1 MTSLLIKLFI
11 KDHKNTEEKTVR
23 AKYIT
28 LGSIGGIIFNVILFT
43 IKLLAGLIAN
53 SVSVIADAFN
63 NLSDMAS
70 SVITYIGYKLST
82 KPADKE
88 HPFGHGR
95 MEYMSASLVSALII
109 LVGFELLKSSFDK
122 IINPTETTFNT
133 IAIIILVS
141 SVLIKLY
148 MFFFNKKLGKA
159 VNSQA
164 LTATAFDCLGDVVST
179 TAVLVS
185 AIISMIFKVNID
197 AFIGLAV
204 SVMIIYAGIK
214 SIKET
219 LDPLLGMPPEEDMVK
234 GIEKTVLSY
243 DDFTGI
249 HDLIV
254 HNYGPGRIF
263 VSLHVE
269 VPENIDIIKCHEEI
283 DECEKL
289 LTEKFNAHIT
299 IHYDPIATNDE
310 RVAKIKNE
318 ILGKLK
324 TLHSE
329 YSLHDFRIVDGENT
343 VNLIFDVVVPTELN
357 LSDNDVKIE
366 VTNICKELNKKY
378 NPVITVDRNYL

>member
-11 KDHKNTEEKTVR
+11 KDYKNTEDKAVR
-23 AKYIT
+23 SKYIT
-28 LGSIGGIIFNVILFT
+28 LGSIGGIVLNIILFG
-43 IKLLAGLIAN
+43 IKLLAGLISN

-109 LVGFELLKSSFDK
+109 LVGFELLKSSVEK
-122 IINPTETTFNT
+122 IINPTATTFNT
-133 IAIIILVS
+133 VAIIILVAS
-141 SVLIKLY
+141 ILIKLY
-148 MFFFNKKLGKA
+148 MFFFNKKLGKTI
-159 VNSQA
+159 NSQA

-179 TAVLVS
+179 TAVLIS
-185 AIISMIFKVNID
+185 AVISVIFEINID

-204 SVMIIYAGIK
+204 SVMIMYAGIK

-219 LDPLLGMPPEEDMVK
+219 LDPLLGMPPEEEMVK
-234 GIEKTVLSY
+234 GIEQTVLEY

-283 DECEKL
+283 DECEKR

-299 IHYDPIATNDE
+299 IHYDPIATNNE
-310 RVAKIKNE
+310 RVAKIKAE
-318 ILGKLK
+318 ILAKLK
-324 TLHSE
+324 EIHSE
-329 YSLHDFRIVDGENT
+329 YSLHDFRIVEGENT
-343 VNLIFDVVVPTELN
+343 INLIFDVVVPIELN
-357 LSDNDVKIE
+357 ISDSEVKAE
-366 VTNICKELNKKY
+366 VTNICKAINSKY

>member
-11 KDHKNTEEKTVR
+11 KNYKNTEDKTVR

-28 LGSIGGIIFNVILFT
+28 LGSIGGIVFNIILFG
-43 IKLLAGLIAN
+43 IKLLAGLISN

-70 SVITYIGYKLST
+70 SVITFIGYKLST

-95 MEYMSASLVSALII
+95 MEYMSATLVSALII
-109 LVGFELLKSSFDK
+109 LVGFELLKSSVDK

-133 IAIIILVS
+133 VAIIILVS
-141 SVLIKLY
+141 SVLIKFY

-179 TAVLVS
+179 TAVLIS
-185 AIISMIFKVNID
+185 AVISVAFEINID
-197 AFIGLAV
+197 AYIGLAV
-204 SVMIIYAGIK
+204 SVMIMYAGIK

-219 LDPLLGMPPEEDMVK
+219 LDPLLGMPPEEEMVK
-234 GIEKTVLSY
+234 GIEQTVLEY
-243 DDFTGI
+243 NDFTGI

-283 DECEKL
+283 DECEKR

-299 IHYDPIATNDE
+299 IHYDPIATNNE
-310 RVAKIKNE
+310 KVATIKAE
-318 ILGKLK
+318 ILERLK
-324 TLHSE
+324 EKHNE
-329 YSLHDFRIVDGENT
+329 YSLHDFRMVEGEST
-343 VNLIFDVVVPTELN
+343 INLIFDVVVPTELKI
-357 LSDNDVKIE
+357 SDSEVKNE
-366 VTNICKELNKKY
+366 VANICKSINLKY
-378 NPVITVDRNYL
+378 NPVITVDRNYI

>member
-11 KDHKNTEEKTVR
+11 KDYKNTEDNSVR

-28 LGSIGGIIFNVILFT
+28 LGSIGGIVFNVILFI
-43 IKLLAGLIAN
+43 IKLLAGLISN

-70 SVITYIGYKLST
+70 SVITYIGYKLSM

-95 MEYMSASLVSALII
+95 MEYMSATLVSALII
-109 LVGFELLKSSFDK
+109 LVGFELLKTSFDK
-122 IINPTETTFNT
+122 IINPTATTFNT
-133 IAIIILVS
+133 VAIIILVS

-148 MFFFNKKLGKA
+148 MFFFNKKLGKT

-179 TAVLVS
+179 SAVLVS
-185 AIISMIFKVNID
+185 AVIGIIFKINID
-197 AFIGLAV
+197 AFVGLAV
-204 SVMIIYAGIK
+204 SIMIIYAGIK

-219 LDPLLGMPPEEDMVK
+219 LDPLLGMPPEEEMVK
-234 GIEKTVLSY
+234 GIEATVLKY

-283 DECEKL
+283 DECEKI
-289 LTEKFNAHIT
+289 LTEQFNAHIT

-310 RVAKIKNE
+310 RVASIKKE
-318 ILGKLK
+318 ILSKLK
-324 TLHSE
+324 EIHNE

-343 VNLIFDVVVPTELN
+343 INLIFDVVVPTELN
-357 LSDNDVKIE
+357 ISDMDVRLE
-366 VTNICKELNKKY
+366 VTEICKALNKKY

>member
-11 KDHKNTEEKTVR
+11 KNHKNTDDKTVR

-28 LGSIGGIIFNVILFT
+28 LGSIGGIVFNIILFG
-43 IKLLAGLIAN
+43 IKLLAGLISN

-70 SVITYIGYKLST
+70 SVITFIGYKLST

-95 MEYMSASLVSALII
+95 MEYMSATLVSALII
-109 LVGFELLKSSFDK
+109 LVGFELLKSSVDK

-133 IAIIILVS
+133 VAIIILVS
-141 SVLIKLY
+141 SVLIKFY

-179 TAVLVS
+179 TAVLIS
-185 AIISMIFKVNID
+185 AVISVAFEINID
-197 AFIGLAV
+197 AYIGLAV
-204 SVMIIYAGIK
+204 SVMIMYAGIK

-219 LDPLLGMPPEEDMVK
+219 LDPLLGMPPEEEMVK
-234 GIEKTVLSY
+234 GIEQTVLEY
-243 DDFTGI
+243 NDFTGI

-283 DECEKL
+283 DECEKR

-299 IHYDPIATNDE
+299 IHYDPIATNNE
-310 RVAKIKNE
+310 KVATIKAE
-318 ILGKLK
+318 ILERLK
-324 TLHSE
+324 EKHNE
-329 YSLHDFRIVDGENT
+329 YSLHDFRMVEGEST
-343 VNLIFDVVVPTELN
+343 INLIFDVVVPTELKI
-357 LSDNDVKIE
+357 SDSEVKNE
-366 VTNICKELNKKY
+366 VANICKSINLKY
-378 NPVITVDRNYL
+378 NPVITVDRNYI

>member
-11 KDHKNTEEKTVR
+11 KDYKNTEDKQVR

-28 LGSIGGIIFNVILFT
+28 LGSIGGVVFNIILFI
-43 IKLLAGLIAN
+43 IKLLAGLISN

-70 SVITYIGYKLST
+70 SVITFIGYKLSM

-95 MEYMSASLVSALII
+95 MEYMSATLVSALII
-109 LVGFELLKSSFDK
+109 LVGFELLKTSFEK
-122 IINPTETTFNT
+122 ILNPTETSFST

-148 MFFFNKKLGKA
+148 MFFFNKKLGKT

-185 AIISMIFKVNID
+185 AIISVVFEINID

-204 SVMIIYAGIK
+204 SIMIIYAGIK

-219 LDPLLGMPPEEDMVK
+219 LDPLLGMPPEEEMVK
-234 GIEKTVLSY
+234 GIEATVLDY

-283 DECEKL
+283 DECEKIL
-289 LTEKFNAHIT
+289 SEKFNAHIT
-299 IHYDPIATNDE
+299 IHYDPIATNDK
-310 RVAKIKNE
+310 RVATIKNE
-318 ILGKLK
+318 ILEKLK
-324 TLHSE
+324 EIHNE
-329 YSLHDFRIVDGENT
+329 YSVHDFRIVDGENT
-343 VNLIFDVVVPTELN
+343 INLIFDVVVPTELN
-357 LSDNDVKIE
+357 INDNDVKLE
-366 VTNICKELNKKY
+366 VTEICKALNAKY
-378 NPVITVDRNYL
+378 NPVITVDRNYI

>member
-11 KDHKNTEEKTVR
+11 KNHKNTEDKTVR

-28 LGSIGGIIFNVILFT
+28 LGSIGGIVFNIILFG
-43 IKLLAGLIAN
+43 IKLLAGLISN

-70 SVITYIGYKLST
+70 SVITFIGYKLST

-95 MEYMSASLVSALII
+95 MEYMSATLVSALII
-109 LVGFELLKSSFDK
+109 LVGFELLKSSVDK

-133 IAIIILVS
+133 VAIIILVS
-141 SVLIKLY
+141 SVLIKFY

-179 TAVLVS
+179 TAVLIS
-185 AIISMIFKVNID
+185 AVISVAFEINID
-197 AFIGLAV
+197 AYIGLAV
-204 SVMIIYAGIK
+204 SVMIMYAGIK

-219 LDPLLGMPPEEDMVK
+219 LDPLLGMPPEEEMVK
-234 GIEKTVLSY
+234 GIEQTVLEY
-243 DDFTGI
+243 NDFTGI

-283 DECEKL
+283 DECEKR

-299 IHYDPIATNDE
+299 IHYDPIATNNE
-310 RVAKIKNE
+310 KVATIKAE
-318 ILGKLK
+318 ILERLK
-324 TLHSE
+324 EKHNE
-329 YSLHDFRIVDGENT
+329 YSLHDFRMVEGEST
-343 VNLIFDVVVPTELN
+343 INLIFDVVVPTELKI
-357 LSDNDVKIE
+357 SDSEVKNE
-366 VTNICKELNKKY
+366 VANICKAINLKY
-378 NPVITVDRNYL
+378 NPVITVDRNYI

>member
-11 KDHKNTEEKTVR
+11 KDYKNTEDKKVR

-28 LGSIGGIIFNVILFT
+28 LGSVGGIVFNIILFI
-43 IKLLAGLIAN
+43 IKLLAGLISN

-70 SVITYIGYKLST
+70 SVITYIGYKLSM

-95 MEYMSASLVSALII
+95 MEYMSATLVSALII
-109 LVGFELLKSSFDK
+109 LVGFELLKSSFEK

-133 IAIIILVS
+133 VAIIILIS
-141 SVLIKLY
+141 SIVIKFY
-148 MFFFNKKLGKA
+148 MFFFNKTLGKK
-159 VNSQA
+159 VNSSA

-179 TAVLVS
+179 SAVLVS
-185 AIISMIFKVNID
+185 AIIGIIFKINID
-197 AFIGLAV
+197 AFVGLAV
-204 SVMIIYAGIK
+204 SIMIIYAGIK

-219 LDPLLGMPPEEDMVK
+219 LDPLLGMPPEEEMVK
-234 GIEKTVLSY
+234 GIEATVLEY

-283 DECEKL
+283 DECEKR

-310 RVAKIKNE
+310 RVASIKTE
-318 ILGKLK
+318 ILEKLK
-324 TLHSE
+324 EIHNE
-329 YSLHDFRIVDGENT
+329 YSLHDFRVVDGENT
-343 VNLIFDVVVPTELN
+343 INLIFDVVVPTELN
-357 LSDNDVKIE
+357 TSDIDVRLE
-366 VTNICKELNKKY
+366 VTEICKALNKKY

>member
-11 KDHKNTEEKTVR
+11 KDYKNTEDKKVR

-28 LGSIGGIIFNVILFT
+28 LGSVGGIVFNIILFI
-43 IKLLAGLIAN
+43 IKLLAGLISN

-70 SVITYIGYKLST
+70 SVITYIGYKLSM

-95 MEYMSASLVSALII
+95 MEYMSATLVSALII
-109 LVGFELLKSSFDK
+109 LVGFELLKSSFEK
-122 IINPTETTFNT
+122 IVNPTETTFNT
-133 IAIIILVS
+133 VAIIILIS
-141 SVLIKLY
+141 SIVIKFY
-148 MFFFNKKLGKA
+148 MFFFNKTLGKK
-159 VNSQA
+159 VNSSA

-179 TAVLVS
+179 SAVLVS
-185 AIISMIFKVNID
+185 AVIGIIFKINID
-197 AFIGLAV
+197 AFVGLAV
-204 SVMIIYAGIK
+204 SIMIIYAGIK

-219 LDPLLGMPPEEDMVK
+219 LDPLLGMPPEEEMVK
-234 GIEKTVLSY
+234 GIEATVLEY

-283 DECEKL
+283 DECEKR

-310 RVAKIKNE
+310 RVASIKTE
-318 ILGKLK
+318 ILEKLK
-324 TLHSE
+324 EIHNE
-329 YSLHDFRIVDGENT
+329 YSLHDFRVVDGENT
-343 VNLIFDVVVPTELN
+343 INLIFDVVVPTELN
-357 LSDNDVKIE
+357 ISDIDVRLE
-366 VTNICKELNKKY
+366 VTKICKALNKKY

>member
-11 KDHKNTEEKTVR
+11 KDYKNTEDKKVR

-28 LGSIGGIIFNVILFT
+28 LGSVGGIVFNIILFI
-43 IKLLAGLIAN
+43 IKLLAGLISN

-70 SVITYIGYKLST
+70 SVITYIGYKLSM

-95 MEYMSASLVSALII
+95 MEYMSATLVSALII
-109 LVGFELLKSSFDK
+109 LVGFELLKSSFEK

-133 IAIIILVS
+133 VAIIILIS
-141 SVLIKLY
+141 SIVIKFY
-148 MFFFNKKLGKA
+148 MFFFNKTLGKK
-159 VNSQA
+159 VNSSA

-179 TAVLVS
+179 SAVLVS
-185 AIISMIFKVNID
+185 AIIGIIFKINID
-197 AFIGLAV
+197 AFVGLAV
-204 SVMIIYAGIK
+204 SIMIIYAGIK

-219 LDPLLGMPPEEDMVK
+219 LDPLLGMPPEEEMVK
-234 GIEKTVLSY
+234 GIEATVLEY

-283 DECEKL
+283 DECEKR

-310 RVAKIKNE
+310 RVASIKTE
-318 ILGKLK
+318 ILEKLK
-324 TLHSE
+324 EIHNE
-329 YSLHDFRIVDGENT
+329 YSLHEFRVVDGENT
-343 VNLIFDVVVPTELN
+343 INLIFDVVVPTELN
-357 LSDNDVKIE
+357 TSDIDVRLE
-366 VTNICKELNKKY
+366 VTEICKALNKKY
-378 NPVITVDRNYL
+378 NPVITVDRNNL